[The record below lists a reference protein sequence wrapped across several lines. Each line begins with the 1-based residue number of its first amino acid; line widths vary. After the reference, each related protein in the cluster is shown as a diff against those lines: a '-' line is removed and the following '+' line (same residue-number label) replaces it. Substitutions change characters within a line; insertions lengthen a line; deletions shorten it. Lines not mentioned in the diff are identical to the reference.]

1 MPCDPQDV
9 VNVTQVESIQS
20 PLLPYNKVL
29 TTQVL
34 YTVIFADTVSLVLA
48 PGWFVG
54 RAMVVAA
61 FPIFLLISL
70 SREKFSVIVDLR

>member
-54 RAMVVAA
+54 RVMVVAA
-61 FPIFLLISL
+61 SPIFLLISL